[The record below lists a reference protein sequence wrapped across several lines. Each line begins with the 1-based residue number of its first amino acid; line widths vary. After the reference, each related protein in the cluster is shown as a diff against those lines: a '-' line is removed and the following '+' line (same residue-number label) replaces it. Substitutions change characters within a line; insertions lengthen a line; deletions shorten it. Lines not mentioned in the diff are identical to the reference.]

1 MMSKERLFI
10 DTAFIQAV
18 LNKQDQYHAQALKLL
33 PKVKN
38 ALEVWTTEAVL
49 MEVGNALSTFN
60 RQKAMLPYTKHE
72 SCQY

>member
-49 MEVGNALSTFN
+49 M
-60 RQKAMLPYTKHE
+60 
-72 SCQY
+72 